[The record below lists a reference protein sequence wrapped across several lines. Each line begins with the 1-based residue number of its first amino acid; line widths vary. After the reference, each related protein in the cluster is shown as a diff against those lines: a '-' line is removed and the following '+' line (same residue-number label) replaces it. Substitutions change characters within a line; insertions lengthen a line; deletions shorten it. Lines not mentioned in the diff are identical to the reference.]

1 MKVCGRCKVK
11 LSLASFSKSAVNKD
25 GLHSWC
31 KSCAVEANR
40 IRSEKFK
47 EQNLNKKKP
56 AKRQTCF
63 KCKKSKNPSSFYIDI
78 TRKTGL
84 SNFCKDCSKKDRKE
98 YGKRKSKEF
107 QEGAI
112 RPETKVCPQCKR
124 KLSSSQFNLSRIS
137 YDGLSSR
144 CSECASLE
152 KLGLTLQQYNKLLE
166 MQNGKCAVCQIA
178 ESNGHGRF
186 HVDHDH
192 SCCPGRMKCGN
203 CALGLVC
210 SKCNLAM
217 GSFKDSS
224 DLIKKASNYLRIWSD
239 KG

>member
-1 MKVCGRCKVK
+1 MKVCGRCKSK
-11 LSLASFSKSAVNKD
+11 LPPASFSKSAVNKD

-31 KSCAVEANR
+31 KKCAVEANR

-47 EQNLNKKKP
+47 KDNLAKKAP

-84 SNFCKDCSKKDRKE
+84 SNFCKDCSKKDRKA
-98 YGKRKSKEF
+98 YGKKKSREF
-107 QEGAI
+107 QEGAK
-112 RPETKVCPQCKR
+112 RPDTKVCPQCKR
-124 KLSSSQFNLSRIS
+124 KLSSTQFNLSRIS

-152 KLGLTLQQYNKLLE
+152 KLGLTLQQYNQLLE
-166 MQNGKCAVCQIA
+166 MQNGKCAVCQIV

-217 GSFKDSS
+217 GSFKDSPE
-224 DLIKKASNYLRIWSD
+224 LLKKASNYLRKWSN